1 LKKYN
6 KLIRLQLPLSCCER
20 LSIFKI
26 ITCECEGLMCDFV
39 YACEPVWSKP
49 YPGKIGL
56 KAQPIQEARF
66 CSPGS
71 TLVTFSR
78 GHGLVGF
85 NMV

>member
-1 LKKYN
+1 
-6 KLIRLQLPLSCCER
+6 
-20 LSIFKI
+20 
-26 ITCECEGLMCDFV
+26 MCDFV